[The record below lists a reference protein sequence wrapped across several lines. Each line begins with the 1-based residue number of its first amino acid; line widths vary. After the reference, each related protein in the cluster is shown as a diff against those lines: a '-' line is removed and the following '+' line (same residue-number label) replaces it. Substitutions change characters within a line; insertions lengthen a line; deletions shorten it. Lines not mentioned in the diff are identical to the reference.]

1 MVQGWKEFFK
11 MGKWRQQNDEKSA
24 LQIFRRFQK
33 SDWVVLALVGVLL
46 LVIAMPLE
54 TGKSS
59 KQDTSA
65 RDGTPAES
73 TADGRGTGGTGGGS
87 GTNSGYSGA
96 AGEGGEV
103 SSQEEYV
110 AYLENKLE
118 TVLSQMEGVGKVE
131 VMTTVSDAGEYVVE
145 KDKKSTATVTSESDS
160 SGGNR
165 TVSENNEEEQ
175 TIYVDTGDETYP
187 YVQKE
192 KLPTVEGVVVV
203 AEGGGNSV
211 VVSNI
216 SESVK
221 ALLPVEA
228 HRIKVVKMC
237 SKEE

>member
-1 MVQGWKEFFK
+1 MVRGWKEFLEK
-11 MGKWRQQNDEKSA
+11 GKWKQLK
-24 LQIFRRFQK
+24 K
-33 SDWVVLALVGVLL
+33 SDWVVVALVGVLL
-46 LVIAMPLE
+46 LVIAMPLSNE
-54 TGKSS
+54 KAPKS
-59 KQDTSA
+59 DASA
-65 RDGTPAES
+65 RDGTLTGSAA
-73 TADGRGTGGTGGGS
+73 ADGRGTGGTGNSS
-87 GTNSGYSGA
+87 GTSGGYRDAS
-96 AGEGGEV
+96 EKGGEV
-103 SSQEEYV
+103 SSEEEYV
-110 AYLENKLE
+110 TYLENKLE
-118 TVLSQMEGVGKVE
+118 TVLSQMEGVGKVK
-131 VMTTVSDAGEYVVE
+131 VMITVSDAGEYVVE

-187 YVQKE
+187 YIQKE

-203 AEGGGNSV
+203 AEGGGSSV